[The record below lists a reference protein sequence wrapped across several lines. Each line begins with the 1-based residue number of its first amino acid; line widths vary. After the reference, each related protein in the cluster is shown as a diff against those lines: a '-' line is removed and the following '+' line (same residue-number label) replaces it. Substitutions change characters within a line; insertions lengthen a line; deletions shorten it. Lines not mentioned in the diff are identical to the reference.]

1 MEKIKQTKR
10 IDQNSL
16 RWKFIPYIFVMA
28 IAMLVGNAFIGLST
42 NRIQDYLRQNYA
54 QEEQK
59 VYDERLYSE
68 SGALQMY
75 MRMEESYI
83 WSKDIF
89 KVLYRASDIGQVVL
103 GVVWVFVCLF
113 IPGALFY
120 RRHLKEPLRLL
131 MNGADQIG
139 KNNLD
144 FQIAY
149 SCKDEMGQ
157 LCGAFE
163 KMRLALCENNMQMWR
178 QMEERRRL
186 NAAFA
191 HDLRTPLTVLKG
203 QADMMIRFVPD
214 GRMTEEKIVSTA
226 VTMRCH
232 IGRLE
237 EYVQTM
243 NHLQRLEDIE
253 IQKEE
258 VQVQALV
265 MQLEEVGKAICER
278 ADGEVRQKKAGE
290 QRDGMQETSGEHGTD
305 ETVRFEIDCSRL
317 RASTL
322 LVDADI
328 VLQVCEN
335 LFSNAARYAR
345 SSVTAVLSDERG
357 LTVTVYDDGPGFS
370 DEALEK
376 ADQPFYHAGREAD
389 GGHMGM
395 GLHICRILCEK
406 HGGYLH
412 LSNREKGACVK
423 AGF

>member
-1 MEKIKQTKR
+1 M
-10 IDQNSL
+10 
-16 RWKFIPYIFVMA
+16 
-28 IAMLVGNAFIGLST
+28 
-42 NRIQDYLRQNYA
+42 
-54 QEEQK
+54 
-59 VYDERLYSE
+59 
-68 SGALQMY
+68 
-75 MRMEESYI
+75 
-83 WSKDIF
+83 
-89 KVLYRASDIGQVVL
+89 LYRASDIGQVVF

-226 VTMRCH
+226 VTMRYH

-258 VQVQALV
+258 VQAQELV
-265 MQLEEVGKAICER
+265 MQLEEVGKVICER

-290 QRDGMQETSGEHGTD
+290 QRGGIQETSVERRDNKRERAGEQKGGMQETSGEHETN
-305 ETVRFEIDCSRL
+305 ETVRFEIDCFRL